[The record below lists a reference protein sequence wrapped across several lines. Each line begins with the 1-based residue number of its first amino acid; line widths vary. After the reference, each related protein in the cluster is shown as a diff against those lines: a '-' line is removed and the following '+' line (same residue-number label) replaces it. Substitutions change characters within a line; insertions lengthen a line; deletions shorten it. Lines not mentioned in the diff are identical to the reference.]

1 MILTDRNRSDR
12 HRREKMLR
20 GKKGRDCG
28 RCIFDTKT
36 ETHKT
41 AQHEVFLAFVFL
53 PMSVWIHIYLNKCM
67 ADGQK
72 EHALNTPEWVSVGDG
87 TLRSGEERRQK

>member
-1 MILTDRNRSDR
+1 MILTDRNGSDR

-20 GKKGRDCG
+20 EKKEETQNQKH
-28 RCIFDTKT
+28 TKQPST
-36 ETHKT
+36 RS
-41 AQHEVFLAFVFL
+41 FSPLYS
-53 PMSVWIHIYLNKCM
+53 PMSVWIHIYLNKCT

-87 TLRSGEERRQK
+87 TLRSGEERRQN